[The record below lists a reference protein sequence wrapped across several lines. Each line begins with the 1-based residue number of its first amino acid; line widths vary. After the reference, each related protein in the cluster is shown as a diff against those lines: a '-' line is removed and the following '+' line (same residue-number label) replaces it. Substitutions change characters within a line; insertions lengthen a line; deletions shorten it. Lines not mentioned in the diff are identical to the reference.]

1 MKKWLRLLRWEFD
14 LCFWYIF
21 TGAGNLVCRSLCGFT
36 TEDEALADLRDY
48 NPEDHF

>member
-21 TGAGNLVCRSLCGFT
+21 TMTGQLICRSLVGFA
-36 TEDEALADLRDY
+36 TEAEALADLRKYHPDQ
-48 NPEDHF
+48 HF